1 MTDVKKGSCRL
12 TQQHMTH
19 GLPFILT
26 RLLCTLTHALRQA
39 ALPVQHNQRGPQAVI
54 CITSKYM
61 STILT
66 IFDIYLSKK
75 ISIGHHFSSEMP
87 LNVLRIMSSHA
98 NLLEGFLSLL
108 FNSLVYPLAT
118 CYFLC
123 KQEGKEIFVQKAS
136 WWALRPYHLYH
147 LYHQPT
153 SSLHYA
159 SSVIYLTTAVNQ
171 KSHAPCRAGQYFET
185 AT

>member
-1 MTDVKKGSCRL
+1 
-12 TQQHMTH
+12 MTH

-75 ISIGHHFSSEMP
+75 NKYRSSFLLRNATKCVENHELPCKSVGRIPFIALQLIGLPPSHMLFSLQTGGERNLCSKSKLVGSEALP
-87 LNVLRIMSSHA
+87 PVPPVPPVPPTHQL
-98 NLLEGFLSLL
+98 
-108 FNSLVYPLAT
+108 T
-118 CYFLC
+118 
-123 KQEGKEIFVQKAS
+123 
-136 WWALRPYHLYH
+136 ALRQLCHLPH
-147 LYHQPT
+147 HSSKPKIPCTLQSRTVLWNCNLADAEQPD
-153 SSLHYA
+153 
-159 SSVIYLTTAVNQ
+159 
-171 KSHAPCRAGQYFET
+171 K
-185 AT
+185 